1 MRIRLFAILSLVL
14 AGAATLRSEAP
25 PIDGTLPE
33 DYLPGLRALLTMA
46 VERSPSTIS
55 ASISVAQADAAR
67 IGGDAVLYPSLSLS
81 TDYAVNT
88 QSSGASS
95 STQKG
100 LFYSGSL
107 IQPIFQFGALK
118 DSAKIGQI
126 GLKIAQRQYAD
137 AYRTL
142 AVSIREQYMALVYKK
157 IIMRN
162 MQFGLKIS
170 QESLAAEQ
178 ARFESGSSSEATLG
192 TAKMVVE
199 QHQLDA
205 DKAEEEYRY
214 GKRVFTRLVGIDDLD
229 DESIPI
235 DLPHPDYS
243 ASLADA
249 ILTGFV
255 GDGVESTFQ
264 SQVYQMSI
272 QQQDLNYSIAKVRLL
287 PKVNASA
294 SIGYQNYITGAASQV
309 GSQFEAYSAVASWT
323 IFDGFATKSAKLSA
337 LLAKRMAERNRK
349 TYIDASIDMMTYMRH
364 ELDFSSR
371 AMSIAEVQYSLIE
384 AGVKRL
390 SQDKVLGYAS
400 QASIDTGT
408 LDLYGYTSQRAY
420 ARSDYLDRWT
430 EFVSLAGVD
439 PALDNISPR
448 YVR

>member
-1 MRIRLFAILSLVL
+1 MSLVL

-33 DYLPGLRALLTMA
+33 DYLPGLRALLKTA

-55 ASISVAQADAAR
+55 ASISVAEADAAR
-67 IGGDAVLYPSLSLS
+67 IGSNSVLYPSLSLS
-81 TDYAVNT
+81 AQDAVNT
-88 QSSGASS
+88 QSSGGVS
-95 STQKG
+95 STQRG
-100 LFYSGSL
+100 LFYNASL
-107 IQPIFQFGALK
+107 VQPIFQFGALK

-126 GLKIAQRQYAD
+126 GLKIAERQYAD
-137 AYRTL
+137 AYRAL
-142 AVSIREQYMALVYKK
+142 AVSIREQYMGLIYKK
-157 IIMRN
+157 ITMRN
-162 MQFGLKIS
+162 MQFSLKIS

-178 ARFESGSSSEATLG
+178 ARYDSGASSEATLG
-192 TAKMVVE
+192 TAKMSVE

-205 DKAEEEYRY
+205 DKAEEEFRY
-214 GKRVFTRLVGIDDLD
+214 GKRIFTRLVGIDDLD

-243 ASLADA
+243 ASMADA
-249 ILTGFV
+249 ILAGFV

-287 PKVNASA
+287 PKVTAGAST
-294 SIGYQNYITGAASQV
+294 GYQNYVTGPTAQSRSRYEAYNLAASW
-309 GSQFEAYSAVASWT
+309 S
-323 IFDGFATKSAKLSA
+323 IFDGFATRSAKLTA
-337 LLAKRMAERNRK
+337 LLNKRLDERNKK
-349 TYIDASIDMMTYMRH
+349 TYIDSTVDMITYMRH
-364 ELDFSSR
+364 QLDFSSR
-371 AMSIAEVQYSLIE
+371 SMSIAEVQYDLIE

-420 ARSDYLDRWT
+420 ARSDYLGRWT
-430 EFVSLAGVD
+430 EFISLAGVD

>member
-1 MRIRLFAILSLVL
+1 
-14 AGAATLRSEAP
+14 
-25 PIDGTLPE
+25 
-33 DYLPGLRALLTMA
+33 
-46 VERSPSTIS
+46 
-55 ASISVAQADAAR
+55 
-67 IGGDAVLYPSLSLS
+67 
-81 TDYAVNT
+81 
-88 QSSGASS
+88 
-95 STQKG
+95 
-100 LFYSGSL
+100 
-107 IQPIFQFGALK
+107 
-118 DSAKIGQI
+118 
-126 GLKIAQRQYAD
+126 
-137 AYRTL
+137 
-142 AVSIREQYMALVYKK
+142 
-157 IIMRN
+157 
-162 MQFGLKIS
+162 
-170 QESLAAEQ
+170 LAAEQ

>member
-1 MRIRLFAILSLVL
+1 VRIRLFAILSLVL
-14 AGAATLRSEAP
+14 AGTATLRSEAP

-33 DYLPGLRALLTMA
+33 DYLPGLRALLKTA
-46 VERSPSTIS
+46 VERSPNTIT
-55 ASISVAQADAAR
+55 ASINVALSDASRIGADA
-67 IGGDAVLYPSLSLS
+67 ILYPQLNAS
-81 TDYAVNT
+81 TDYASNT
-88 QSSGASS
+88 QSS
-95 STQKG
+95 STNTNTQSG
-100 LFYSGSL
+100 FFYSAGVS
-107 IQPIFQFGALK
+107 QPIFQFGALR

-126 GLKIAQRQYAD
+126 GLKIAERQYAD

-142 AVSIREQYMALVYKK
+142 AVSIREQYMALIYKK
-157 IIMRN
+157 MIMRN
-162 MQFGLKIS
+162 MEFSLKIS

-178 ARFESGSSSEATLG
+178 ARFDSGSSSEAALG
-192 TAKMVVE
+192 TAKMSVE

-205 DKAEEEYRY
+205 DKAEEEYLY

-229 DESIPI
+229 DESIPV

-249 ILTGFV
+249 VLAGFV

-264 SQVYQMSI
+264 SQVYQMYI
-272 QQQDLNYSIAKVRLL
+272 TQQDLSYSIAKVRLL
-287 PKVNASA
+287 PKISAGA
-294 SIGYQNYITGAASQV
+294 SIAKQNIVTGAASQV
-309 GSQFEAYSAVASWT
+309 GSQSENYNVAASWA
-323 IFDGFATKSAKLSA
+323 IFDGFATRSAKRLA
-337 LLAKRMAERNRK
+337 LENKRMYERQRK
-349 TYIDASIDMMTYMRH
+349 TYIDTTLDSMTYMRH
-364 ELDFSSR
+364 QLGFSSR
-371 AMSIAEVQYSLIE
+371 AMSIAEVQYNLIE

-400 QASIDTGT
+400 QATIDTGV
-408 LDLYGYTSQRAY
+408 LDLFADTSQRAD